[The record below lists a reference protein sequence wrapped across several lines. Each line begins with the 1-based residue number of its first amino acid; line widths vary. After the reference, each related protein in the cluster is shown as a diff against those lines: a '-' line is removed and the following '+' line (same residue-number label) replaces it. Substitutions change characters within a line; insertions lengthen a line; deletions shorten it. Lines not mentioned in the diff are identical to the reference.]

1 MWDERATNLGKIICR
16 ERKKKGLSQEELLR
30 GICQQGELTKI
41 EAGKR
46 VPEKMLADALMQRLG
61 RCTDTL
67 EAIMS
72 VEEYIL
78 FDLRETLQRH
88 FYEKN
93 YEKNC
98 SLIEKYRRHKQSE
111 QPLHRQFL
119 SKYEA
124 VNEYCRDN
132 NANDCLRKLKRT
144 LEITFPEWERMPI
157 LNYCLCSQELHL
169 LILIAYFMMPE
180 NEAKATWIL
189 METIDYL
196 EKRYYEEE
204 KVKLLPQCL
213 WLLAEYEKRHGHW
226 AKVEEY
232 SRAGV
237 ECLTRNGALPLLRE
251 LLGLRIESLRK
262 LRERKKGVE
271 GEDEEKEKEEEALSN
286 QLESLEAVLA
296 RYADWVLKMDELSKL
311 HYFYHEEEV
320 SLDCEMLRDIR
331 KNKGVSQGNMQS
343 CTQGNLSRIETGKQ
357 SPSKKRVVE
366 IAKELGVN
374 KSYYIS
380 RVQSE
385 DYDLYELCHWR
396 NQASYNY
403 EWDKELVMLDKLATE
418 LDMNI
423 PVNKQYIEACRIS
436 IKKVKGEIEPNDAF
450 HQLED
455 ILRYTMPDYKMEKL
469 RIPSREE
476 FVILNQIAGLMKKA
490 GKIKEGLLLR
500 ERVLQTFRESKVDEA
515 YHKNSMLLLYMC
527 YGEMLETVGQLEL
540 AEEIDICGIHLDIWC
555 GAIDASS
562 RILANL
568 AYVYSKRKPLKN
580 RELCR
585 NCLWHSYQLL
595 LLMQHFESAKI
606 VEQCYC
612 TLFGEKISAYLRRPH
627 RTVQMDSRPLSH
639 QSLRMFP
646 LQNQECP
653 EE

>member
-1 MWDERATNLGKIICR
+1 MRDERATNLGKIICR
-16 ERKKKGLSQEELLR
+16 ERKKKGLLQEELLR

-41 EAGKR
+41 EAGER

-78 FDLRETLQRH
+78 FDMRETLQRH

-98 SLIEKYRRHKQSE
+98 SLLEKYRRHKQVE

-132 NANDCLRKLKRT
+132 NAHNCLKKLKRA

-180 NEAKATWIL
+180 NEVRAVWLLT
-189 METIDYL
+189 ETIDYL

-213 WLLAEYEKRHGHW
+213 WLLAEHSKRRGQWEEVEK
-226 AKVEEY
+226 Y

-251 LLGLRIESLRK
+251 LLGLRIESLGKIR
-262 LRERKKGVE
+262 
-271 GEDEEKEKEEEALSN
+271 EEKEGVEEEEEALRN

-296 RYADWVLKMDELSKL
+296 RYADWVLKMDDLSKL

-320 SLDCEMLRDIR
+320 SLDYEMLRDIR
-331 KNKGVSQGNMQS
+331 KNKGISQGNVQS
-343 CTQGNLSRIETGKQ
+343 CTQGSLSRIETGKQ
-357 SPSKKRVVE
+357 SPSRRRVVE
-366 IAKELGVN
+366 IAKELGVD

-403 EWDKELVMLDKLATE
+403 EWDKELVMLDKLVAE
-418 LDMNI
+418 LDMSI

-436 IKKVKGEIEPNDAF
+436 IKKIKGKIEPNDAL

-455 ILRYTMPDYKMEKL
+455 ILRYTMPDYQIEKL

-490 GKIKEGLLLR
+490 GKMKEGLLLR
-500 ERVLQTFRESKVDEA
+500 ERVLQTFKESKVDEA

-540 AEEIDICGIHLDIWC
+540 AEEIDIRGIHLDIWC

-568 AYVYSKRKPLKN
+568 AYVYSKRKPPKN
-580 RELCR
+580 CELCQ

-595 LLMQHFESAKI
+595 LLMKHFESAKI
-606 VEQCYC
+606 VEQCYY
-612 TLFGEKISAYLRRPH
+612 TLFGKEISAYLRHPH
-627 RTVQMDSRPLSH
+627 QMVQTDSRPLNPH
-639 QSLRMFP
+639 LPRMFP
-646 LQNQECP
+646 PQNQECP

>member
-1 MWDERATNLGKIICR
+1 MRDERATNLGKIICR
-16 ERKKKGLSQEELLR
+16 ERKKKGLLQEELLR

-41 EAGKR
+41 EAGER

-78 FDLRETLQRH
+78 FDMRETLQRH

-98 SLIEKYRRHKQSE
+98 SLLEKYRRHKQVE

-132 NANDCLRKLKRT
+132 NAHNCLKKLKWA

-180 NEAKATWIL
+180 NEVRAVWIL
-189 METIDYL
+189 TETIDYL

-213 WLLAEYEKRHGHW
+213 WLLAEHSKRRGQW
-226 AKVEEY
+226 AEVEEY

-251 LLGLRIESLRK
+251 LLGLRIESLGK
-262 LRERKKGVE
+262 LREEKEGVE
-271 GEDEEKEKEEEALSN
+271 EEKEALRN
-286 QLESLEAVLA
+286 QLESLEAVLV
-296 RYADWVLKMDELSKL
+296 RYADWVLKMDDLSKL
-311 HYFYHEEEV
+311 HYFYHQDEV
-320 SLDCEMLRDIR
+320 SLDYEMLRDMR
-331 KNKGVSQGNMQS
+331 KNQGISQSALQS
-343 CTQGNLSRIETGKQ
+343 CTQGSLSRIENGKQ
-357 SPSKKRVVE
+357 SPSRRRVVE

-396 NQASYNY
+396 NQAGFNL
-403 EWDKELVMLDKLATE
+403 ELDKTKEMLNE
-418 LDMNI
+418 LEKKLDMSVPLNR
-423 PVNKQYIEACRIS
+423 QYIEACRIGVE
-436 IKKVKGEIEPNDAF
+436 KVQEKIEPKEAVQ
-450 HQLED
+450 QLERV
-455 ILRYTMPDYKMEKL
+455 LKYTMPDYKTGKM

-476 FVILNQIAGLMKKA
+476 FVILNLMAGLMKKS
-490 GKIKEGLLLR
+490 GEIKKGLQLR
-500 ERVLQTFRESKVDEA
+500 ECILQTFQQSKVAEE
-515 YHKNSMLLLYMC
+515 YHTNSLLLLYLG
-527 YGEMLETVGQLEL
+527 YSEMLETDNQLEY
-540 AEEIDICGIHLDIWC
+540 AELIATRGIQLDIWC
-555 GAIDASS
+555 GKGKITAK
-562 RILANL
+562 ILANL
-568 AYVYSKRKPLKN
+568 AYAYNKNNSKEKQI
-580 RELCR
+580 LCDEY
-585 NCLWHSYQLL
+585 LWHSYQMC
-595 LLMQHFESAKI
+595 LLMKQETPARVVEES
-606 VEQCYC
+606 YY
-612 TLFGEKISAYLRRPH
+612 SLRGRDINAHSPH
-627 RTVQMDSRPLSH
+627 PHQMVQTDSLPLNLH
-639 QSLRMFP
+639 LPRMFP
-646 LQNQECP
+646 PQNQECP

>member
-1 MWDERATNLGKIICR
+1 MRDERATNLGKIICR
-16 ERKKKGLSQEELLR
+16 ERKKKGLLQEELLR

-41 EAGKR
+41 EAGER

-78 FDLRETLQRH
+78 FDMRETLQRH

-98 SLIEKYRRHKQSE
+98 SLLEKYRRHKQVE

-119 SKYEA
+119 IKYEA

-132 NANDCLRKLKRT
+132 NAHNCLKKLKWA

-180 NEAKATWIL
+180 NEVRAVWIL
-189 METIDYL
+189 TETIDYL

-213 WLLAEYEKRHGHW
+213 WLLAEHSKRRGQW
-226 AKVEEY
+226 AEVEEY

-251 LLGLRIESLRK
+251 LLGLRIESLGK
-262 LRERKKGVE
+262 LREEKEGVE
-271 GEDEEKEKEEEALSN
+271 EEKEALRN
-286 QLESLEAVLA
+286 QLESLEAVLV
-296 RYADWVLKMDELSKL
+296 RYADWVLKMDDLSKL
-311 HYFYHEEEV
+311 HYFYHQDEV
-320 SLDCEMLRDIR
+320 SLDYEMLRDMR
-331 KNKGVSQGNMQS
+331 KNQGISQSALQS
-343 CTQGNLSRIETGKQ
+343 CTQGSLSRIENGKQ
-357 SPSKKRVVE
+357 SPSRRRVVE

-396 NQASYNY
+396 NQTIFNQ
-403 EWDKELVMLDKLATE
+403 EWDKAEKMLVDLEKMLDL
-418 LDMNI
+418 NV
-423 PVNKQYIEACRIS
+423 PVNRQYIEACRVGE
-436 IKKVKGEIEPNDAF
+436 KKVKKQIDPEEAL
-450 HQLED
+450 QKMEKA
-455 ILRYTMPDYKMEKL
+455 LRYTMPDYQKEKL
-469 RIPSREE
+469 RVPSREE
-476 FVILNQIAGLMKKA
+476 FVILNQMAGLMRKA
-490 GKIKEGLLLR
+490 GRIEEGLQLR
-500 ERVLQTFRESKVDEA
+500 KQILQTFWDSRVEEE
-515 YHKNSMLLLYMC
+515 YHTNSILMLYMC

-540 AEEIDICGIHLDIWC
+540 AEQMDNRGIQLDIWC
-555 GAIDASS
+555 GKGEMIGK
-562 RILANL
+562 ILANL
-568 AYVYSKRKPLKN
+568 AYTYNKSDSIQKKALSPVCFWHAYHICFLMRQEVLASIIKDYYWLLFKKDISDCLRHPHQMVQTDSLPLN
-580 RELCR
+580 LH
-585 NCLWHSYQLL
+585 L
-595 LLMQHFESAKI
+595 
-606 VEQCYC
+606 
-612 TLFGEKISAYLRRPH
+612 P
-627 RTVQMDSRPLSH
+627 
-639 QSLRMFP
+639 RMFP
-646 LQNQECP
+646 PQNQECP

>member
-1 MWDERATNLGKIICR
+1 MRDERATNLGKIICR
-16 ERKKKGLSQEELLR
+16 ERKKKGLLQEELLR

-41 EAGKR
+41 EAGER

-78 FDLRETLQRH
+78 FDMRETLQRH

-98 SLIEKYRRHKQSE
+98 SLLEKYRRHKQVE

-132 NANDCLRKLKRT
+132 NAHNCLKKLKWA

-180 NEAKATWIL
+180 NEVRAVWIL
-189 METIDYL
+189 TETIDYL

-213 WLLAEYEKRHGHW
+213 WLLAEHSKRRGQW
-226 AKVEEY
+226 AEVEEY

-251 LLGLRIESLRK
+251 LLGLRIESLGK
-262 LRERKKGVE
+262 LREEKEGVE
-271 GEDEEKEKEEEALSN
+271 EEKEALRN
-286 QLESLEAVLA
+286 QLESLEAVLV
-296 RYADWVLKMDELSKL
+296 RYADWVLKMDDLSKL
-311 HYFYHEEEV
+311 HYFYHQDEV
-320 SLDCEMLRDIR
+320 SLDYEMLRDMR
-331 KNKGVSQGNMQS
+331 KNQGISQSALQS
-343 CTQGNLSRIETGKQ
+343 CTQGSLSRIENGKQ
-357 SPSKKRVVE
+357 SPSRRRVVE

-385 DYDLYELCHWR
+385 DYDLYELCHWV
-396 NQASYNY
+396 NQADFHH
-403 EWDKELVMLDKLATE
+403 EWDKQRIMLNKLESE
-418 LDMNI
+418 LDMGI
-423 PVNKQYIEACRIS
+423 PVNRQYIEACRIGVE
-436 IKKVKGEIEPNDAF
+436 KVQEKIEPKEAVQ
-450 HQLED
+450 QLERV
-455 ILRYTMPDYKMEKL
+455 LKYTMPDYRTGKM

-476 FVILNQIAGLMKKA
+476 FVILNLMAGLMKKS
-490 GKIKEGLLLR
+490 GEIKKGLQLR
-500 ERVLQTFRESKVDEA
+500 ECILQTFQQSKVAEE
-515 YHKNSMLLLYMC
+515 YHTNSLLLLYLG
-527 YGEMLETVGQLEL
+527 YSEMLETDNQLEY
-540 AEEIDICGIHLDIWC
+540 AELIATRGIQLDIWC
-555 GAIDASS
+555 GKGKITAK
-562 RILANL
+562 ILANL
-568 AYVYSKRKPLKN
+568 AYAYNKNNSKEKQI
-580 RELCR
+580 LCDEY
-585 NCLWHSYQLL
+585 LWHSYQMC
-595 LLMQHFESAKI
+595 LLMKQETPAKVVEES
-606 VEQCYC
+606 YY
-612 TLFGEKISAYLRRPH
+612 SLRGRDINAHSRHPH
-627 RTVQMDSRPLSH
+627 QMVQTDSRPLNPH
-639 QSLRMFP
+639 LPRMFP
-646 LQNQECP
+646 PQNQECP

>member
-1 MWDERATNLGKIICR
+1 MRDERATNLGKIICR
-16 ERKKKGLSQEELLR
+16 ERKKKGLLQEELLR

-41 EAGKR
+41 EAGER

-72 VEEYIL
+72 VEEYIF
-78 FDLRETLQRH
+78 FDMRETLQRH

-98 SLIEKYRRHKQSE
+98 SLIEKYRRHKRAE

-119 SKYEA
+119 NKYEA
-124 VNEYCRDN
+124 VNEYCKDN
-132 NANDCLRKLKRT
+132 DASLCLKRLEQA
-144 LEITFPEWERMPI
+144 LEITFPEWGRMPI
-157 LNYCLCSQELHL
+157 SNYCLCSQELHL
-169 LILIAYFMMPE
+169 LILIAYFMMPK
-180 NEAKATWIL
+180 NEVRAVWIL
-189 METIDYL
+189 METVAYL

-213 WLLAEYEKRHGHW
+213 WLLAEYSKRRGEW
-226 AKVEEY
+226 EKVEEY

-262 LRERKKGVE
+262 LREGKE
-271 GEDEEKEKEEEALSN
+271 GEEGEEEALRN

-296 RYADWVLKMDELSKL
+296 RYADWVLKMDDLSKL

-320 SLDCEMLRDIR
+320 SLDYEMLRDIR
-331 KNKGVSQGNMQS
+331 KNKGISQGDVQS
-343 CTQGNLSRIETGKQ
+343 CTQGSLSRIETGKQ
-357 SPSKKRVVE
+357 SPSRKRVVE
-366 IAKELGVN
+366 IAKELGVD

-385 DYDLYELCHWR
+385 DYDLYELCHWV
-396 NQASYNY
+396 NQADFHQ
-403 EWDKELVMLDKLATE
+403 EWDKQKIMLNKLESE

-423 PVNKQYIEACRIS
+423 PVNQQYIEACKIGVE
-436 IKKVKGEIEPNDAF
+436 KVQEKVEPKRAIQ
-450 HQLED
+450 QLEK
-455 ILRYTMPDYKMEKL
+455 ILKYTMPDYQEEKL

-476 FVILNQIAGLMKKA
+476 FVILNVMAGFMRKT
-490 GKIKEGLLLR
+490 GKIEKGLELR
-500 ERVLQTFRESKVDEA
+500 ERLLQTFRESRVPEE
-515 YHKNSMLLLYMC
+515 YHTNSIIMLYMC
-527 YGEMLETVGQLEL
+527 YGEMLEANNQLDL
-540 AEEIDICGIHLDIWC
+540 AEEIDIHGIQLEIWC

-568 AYVYSKRKPLKN
+568 AYVYKRNSSQKHD
-580 RELCR
+580 ELCR
-585 NCLWHSYQLL
+585 VYLWHSYQLF
-595 LLMQHFESAKI
+595 LLMKHFKSAKV
-606 VEQCYC
+606 VEKCYSV
-612 TLFGEKISAYLRRPH
+612 LFKEDINVYFRRPH
-627 RTVQMDSRPLSH
+627 QMVQTDSHPSNPHLLRT
-639 QSLRMFP
+639 FP
-646 LQNQECP
+646 LQNQDSP